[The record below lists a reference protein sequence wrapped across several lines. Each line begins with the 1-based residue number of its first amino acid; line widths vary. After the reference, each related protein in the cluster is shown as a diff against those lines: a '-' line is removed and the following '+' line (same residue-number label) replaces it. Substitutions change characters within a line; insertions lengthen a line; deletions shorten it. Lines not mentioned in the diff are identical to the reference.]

1 MVGVTFNATP
11 TKIVIKG
18 NPVRVEFKA
27 TQADLKPGDLM
38 KMVTSNVEID
48 IGGAPTGT
56 NGLGIGIGGYES
68 ANASVKPAT
77 ITTAYADNAI
87 LPVILVGSGTLLYA
101 NVTGVIALGG
111 ALTGQAAAGALATG
125 TIGTNHIYAI
135 IARAKTAAAVDLTPV
150 VLL

>member
-1 MVGVTFNATP
+1 MVGIEFSATP
-11 TKIVIKG
+11 KKIVIKG

-27 TQADLKPGDLM
+27 TAVDLKPGDLC

-56 NGLGIGIGGYES
+56 NALGIGIIGYES
-68 ANASVKPAT
+68 ANASEKPAA
-77 ITTAYADNAI
+77 ITTAYADNAMI
-87 LPVILVGSGTLLYA
+87 PVILVGSGTLLYA

-111 ALTGQAAAGALATG
+111 ALTGQAAAGALVTA

-135 IARAKTAAAVDLTPV
+135 IARAKAAAAIDLTPV